1 MTQIWNHR
9 RRLERTL
16 QRIGEGTLTLGFI
29 GGSITDARP
38 RHNWPEP
45 VIAWFSEVFPQVT
58 LKVENAAI
66 GATGSDLAV
75 FRAERDLIDRGADL
89 VFVEYAVNDYGEPQ
103 EKRGRTREGLI
114 RQLLAGEGR
123 DVVLTYTY
131 MQEMYEAMMN
141 GEVPDSIAELEQLGV
156 HYGLG
161 SIWMGRYA
169 LDEVQKGRMRWQE
182 WLPDGLHPT
191 QRGSL
196 SYAHSVIKFLER
208 ELVER
213 QAEPARDEPGAELRA
228 EPETESGYG
237 SGSDLRAKPE
247 FELGTQ
253 PESESGLNYGSDNG
267 LNNGSTPG
275 SSTWNRP
282 DPLNPNNWERVEHV
296 PFENMKWQ
304 GPWVI
309 RRWVNLEWIDRVLE
323 TAAVG
328 AKLSFEFEGRG
339 LALGFD
345 FGKASSEFKYRLD
358 GGEWKI
364 SSRDRPSWV
373 GDEGW
378 FRLLVIADDLTEGPH
393 EIEIEV
399 IHGSAESCTGTDF
412 RLAFAGVIK

>member
-9 RRLERTL
+9 RGLGRTL
-16 QRIGEGTLTLGFI
+16 QRISEGTLTLGFI

-45 VIAWFSEVFPQVT
+45 VIAWFAEVFPQVT

-75 FRAERDLIDRGADL
+75 FRAQRDLIDRGADL

-131 MQEMYEAMMN
+131 MQEMYEAMMS
-141 GEVPDSIAELEQLGV
+141 GEVPDTIAELEQLGE

-191 QRGSL
+191 ARGSL
-196 SYAHSVIKFLER
+196 SYAHSVIRFLEQ

-213 QAEPARDEPGAELRA
+213 CGEN
-228 EPETESGYG
+228 
-237 SGSDLRAKPE
+237 RAKPE
-247 FELGTQ
+247 AEPGSVPGLQ
-253 PESESGLNYGSDNG
+253 SGLKS
-267 LNNGSTPG
+267 G
-275 SSTWNRP
+275 SSAWNCP
-282 DPLNPNNWERVEHV
+282 NPLNPNNWERVEHV

-364 SSRDRPSWV
+364 SSRDRPAWV

-378 FRLLVIADDLTEGPH
+378 LRLLVIADDLAEGSH
-393 EIEIEV
+393 GIEIEV
-399 IHGSAESCTGTDF
+399 IHGSSESCTGTDF

>member
-9 RRLERTL
+9 RGLERTL
-16 QRIGEGTLTLGFI
+16 QRISEGTLTLGFI

-45 VIAWFSEVFPQVT
+45 VIAWFAEVFPQVT

-75 FRAERDLIDRGADL
+75 FRAQRDLIDREADL
-89 VFVEYAVNDYGEPQ
+89 VFVEYAVNDYDEPQ

-123 DVVLTYTY
+123 DIVLTYTY
-131 MQEMYEAMMN
+131 IQDMYEAMMN
-141 GEVPDSIAELEQLGV
+141 GEVPDSIAQLEELGE

-161 SIWMGRYA
+161 SVWMGRYA

-191 QRGSL
+191 ERGSL

-208 ELVER
+208 ELTGNKSEGRAGFGTELASETRTVAGAGVGIER
-213 QAEPARDEPGAELRA
+213 ESQPDSDHEQVYELDH
-228 EPETESGYG
+228 
-237 SGSDLRAKPE
+237 GSDYKDY
-247 FELGTQ
+247 
-253 PESESGLNYGSDNG
+253 ESRGWSL
-267 LNNGSTPG
+267 
-275 SSTWNRP
+275 P
-282 DPLNPNNWERVEHV
+282 DPLYPNNWERVEHV
-296 PFENMKWQ
+296 PFEKMKQQ

-328 AKLSFEFEGRG
+328 AKLSFTFEGRG

-345 FGKASSEFKYRLD
+345 FGTASSEFRYRLD
-358 GGEWKI
+358 GGEWGI

-373 GDEGW
+373 GQEGW
-378 FRLLVIADDLTEGPH
+378 FRLMVIADDLAEGAH

-399 IHGSAESCTGTDF
+399 IHGGTESCTGTDF
-412 RLAFAGVIK
+412 RLAFAGVVK

>member
-9 RRLERTL
+9 RRLELTL
-16 QRIGEGTLTLGFI
+16 QRISEGTLTLGFI

-45 VIAWFSEVFPQVT
+45 VIAWFAEVFPQVT

-75 FRAERDLIDRGADL
+75 FRAQRDLIDRGADL
-89 VFVEYAVNDYGEPQ
+89 VFVEYAVNDYDEPQ

-131 MQEMYEAMMN
+131 IQDMYEAMMN
-141 GEVPDSIAELEQLGV
+141 GEVPDSIAELEQLGE

-161 SIWMGRYA
+161 SVWMGRYA

-191 QRGSL
+191 ERGSL

-213 QAEPARDEPGAELRA
+213 RAEGRA
-228 EPETESGYG
+228 EPEAEFGSELESQSGLESGSNHG
-237 SGSDLRAKPE
+237 
-247 FELGTQ
+247 F
-253 PESESGLNYGSDNG
+253 SGLN
-267 LNNGSTPG
+267 
-275 SSTWNRP
+275 RP
-282 DPLNPNNWERVEHV
+282 NPLNPNNWEQVEHL
-296 PFENMKWQ
+296 PFENMKRQ

-328 AKLSFEFEGRG
+328 AKLSFNFEGRG

-345 FGKASSEFKYRLD
+345 FGKASSEFRYRLD

-364 SSRDRPSWV
+364 SSRDRPAWV
-373 GDEGW
+373 ENEGW
-378 FRLLVIADDLTEGPH
+378 FRLMVIADDLAEGSH
-393 EIEIEV
+393 GIEIEV
-399 IHGSAESCTGTDF
+399 IHGSSESCTGTDF